1 MNKVKRQSLV
11 CFLTLS
17 IFFIITCDIQFGG
30 GKGDPVPIPQ
40 TTVLEIRMTPDTVA
54 VNDTLLIEC
63 IIKDSLDSRFKF
75 DWRLNDFRLEPV
87 EGKLDGN
94 KIKWIAKNLNFQS
107 DTFQLF
113 GSVIIDNGSKDSVEV
128 RETISIIIK
137 K

>member
-1 MNKVKRQSLV
+1 MNTQQRTKLV
-11 CFLTLS
+11 SIFTLLS
-17 IFFIITCDIQFGG
+17 IIVLACDIQIGSGG
-30 GKGDPVPIPQ
+30 GEPVPIPQ
-40 TTVLEIRMTPDTVA
+40 TKVLEIRMTPDTVA

-63 IIKDSLDSRFKF
+63 IIEDSLDSRFKF
-75 DWRLNDFRLEPV
+75 DWRLEEFRKEPV

-94 KIKWIAKNLNFQS
+94 KIKWVAKNLNFQS

-113 GSVIIDNGSKDSVEV
+113 GSVIIDNGSKDSIEV